1 MSRTPANPEKRGER
15 ADEAVRCVSLGDLAK
30 VIVEPNMLTR
40 SLLAAALAITP
51 ALAASPQA
59 EGFKKL
65 NGPQIQR
72 AFVGKSFTDGVH
84 FAVRHVP
91 GGTIQGTRMGK
102 KVADRWA
109 VAKDR
114 LCVTDSFGENCYT
127 VWAKGSAV
135 RLAIDGSDFSL
146 DGFLK

>member
-1 MSRTPANPEKRGER
+1 MMGKTA
-15 ADEAVRCVSLGDLAK
+15 
-30 VIVEPNMLTR
+30 ILTR
-40 SLLAAALAITP
+40 ASLAAALAMTP

-72 AFVGKSFTDGVH
+72 AFAGKTFTDGVH
-84 FAVRHVP
+84 FSLRYVT

-102 KVADRWA
+102 KVADKWV

-114 LCVTDSFGENCYT
+114 LCMTDSFGENCYA
-127 VWAKGSAV
+127 VWIKGPFV

-146 DGFLK
+146 EGSLK